1 VLSPAEFREIV
12 GGRRRGV
19 VAALWRG
26 MFSVVEP
33 FYVFAVMYR
42 NSRFDSE
49 RLKITRVDVPVIS
62 VGNLTL
68 GGTGKTPMVEWLA
81 RWFKAQGIRVS
92 LVSRGYGAKDG
103 AANDEAKELHDKL
116 PDVPHLLNP
125 KRVIAAQ
132 EAIKKHA
139 AELII
144 LDDGFQHRRL
154 ARDLDIVLVDA
165 TEPFG
170 YERVFPRGTLR
181 EPLDGF
187 GRADVIALSRADCVD
202 ESTRRAIRERIADFN
217 PKAVWIEL
225 AHSPRGFRNANA
237 ESALLSELAGKRV
250 LAFCG
255 IGNPS
260 GFRHALSGIGCEI
273 VDLQE
278 FPDHHPYSAND
289 LSALGSKAE
298 SERVDA
304 LVCTHKDLVKI
315 GASALGSRPLWAL
328 EIGMQMMAGQ
338 VEFEHRLKMLARRAG
353 S

>member
-49 RLKITRVDVPVIS
+49 RLKITRVDVPVVS

-81 RWFKAQGIRVS
+81 RWFKDQGIRVA

-103 AANDEAKELHDKL
+103 AANDEARELHDKL

-132 EAIKKHA
+132 EAIEKHA

-170 YERVFPRGTLR
+170 YEHVFPRGTLR

-202 ESTRRAIRERIADFN
+202 EPTRRAIRERIQDYN
-217 PKAVWIEL
+217 TKAIWLEL
-225 AHSPRGFRNANA
+225 THAPRALRNAA
-237 ESALLSELAGKRV
+237 GEGHPVVHLSGKKV

-255 IGNPS
+255 IGNPT
-260 GFRHALSGIGCEI
+260 GFRHVLTNLGYEI
-273 VDLQE
+273 SAFQE
-278 FPDHHPYSAND
+278 FPDHHGFSAD
-289 LSALGSKAE
+289 DVAELGKLAE
-298 SERVDA
+298 ELNVDA
-304 LVCTHKDLVKI
+304 VVCTHKDLVKLNTNRLG
-315 GASALGSRPLWAL
+315 GAPLWAV
-328 EIGMQMMAGQ
+328 EIGLHFSKGQ
-338 VEFEHRLKMLARRAG
+338 HEFERRLKLLAKNAG
-353 S
+353 L